1 MKIISRAASVR
12 LELPHIPKI
21 INTLQ
26 RAIANLFGVLRMG
39 LRQNVNHDR
48 LLQLFAVLA
57 LVGMIGASPAT
68 AVAAQHAQTPDV
80 SNLLVPGDVSVFV
93 DPELSQTTGPIQV
106 VVQLTTAP
114 LAVAYGVN
122 AKQLG
127 GKLSPSQERDYLHQ
141 LANSQDTVMSQIRSL
156 GGQELGR
163 LSKVLDALIINID
176 SSQVNALASLPNVAS
191 IRPVQTYQ
199 IELSDVVPYIGAT
212 AVHNL
217 GFDGTGVRVAVLD
230 SGIDYT
236 HADLGG
242 PGTAAAYTAAY
253 GTSVDDPRNKNTDG
267 LFPTAKVIG
276 GFDFVG
282 DRWPGPDPACG
293 VDSHGNPLVCLRP
306 DPDPIDCGPSTIPPP
321 CAGGHGTHTSS
332 IIGGAGSV
340 APGVS
345 LYAVKVCSAVST
357 SCSGVALLQGMEFAL
372 DPNGDGNISD
382 AVDVINMSL
391 GSSYGQKEDD
401 LSAASANAVNL
412 GVVVVSSAGNSADR
426 PYIVGSP
433 STTPEVI
440 SVAATFHPTAKMY
453 LVQTPTVAPVGAVWQ
468 SWSAAPSLVSGPLVY
483 DTTSA
488 STRRGC
494 TNAAGASPWTGT
506 PFLGKILLIDRG
518 LCAVSMKVANAGAA
532 GAIAAIVANNA
543 AQGPCD
549 LPPTFSFGGGTQTIA
564 GYTITLADGN
574 TLKASALGQT
584 ATINPANAINLVG
597 NMAAFSSRGPSYS
610 YNSIKPDIG
619 AVGTDI
625 ISAEAGTATG
635 RTPFAGTSASAP
647 VVTGTVALLVD
658 AFPARTPSEIKQ
670 MLMNTADTNI
680 GLNPAK
686 CPGVGAPI
694 SRIGSGE
701 VRVDRA
707 VNTKTT
713 AWDNAAPIAVS
724 LSFGYQA
731 LTSSAQFV
739 KTVAV
744 HNYGST
750 TRTYSI
756 APTFRYP
763 ADAASGAVTIS
774 APSTVKVA
782 AGATATF
789 KVKLAVDVTRLPV
802 WDLNGGS
809 RGGDGFRLDGFEFDG
824 YINISDNTDNVHLA
838 WQILPHR
845 AAAVTTSADAL
856 TLSGGTGTVQLTNP
870 SSLNG
875 RVELFSL
882 TGSSGKMPQS
892 MLPQAGDNRA
902 VIDLRSVGVRLVTAG
917 GQPGVQF
924 AVTTF
929 GIRSHPNYP
938 AEFDILIDTNHDG
951 TDDFAIFN
959 LENGGFAA
967 TGQNVVAAGPLPNG
981 PFTVRFFTD
990 ADLDSGNVI
999 LTALL
1004 SDIGLTPSTQ
1014 FRFSVL
1020 AVDNYFTGAVTDAI
1034 VGMTY
1039 TLNTPRYVGSGIP
1052 TTGVPAGGSSTL
1064 TINSVAGGAAASPSQ
1079 NGLLLWYRDAL
1090 PDHEKDSVLVTSG

>member
-1 MKIISRAASVR
+1 
-12 LELPHIPKI
+12 
-21 INTLQ
+21 
-26 RAIANLFGVLRMG
+26 
-39 LRQNVNHDR
+39 
-48 LLQLFAVLA
+48 
-57 LVGMIGASPAT
+57 
-68 AVAAQHAQTPDV
+68 
-80 SNLLVPGDVSVFV
+80 
-93 DPELSQTTGPIQV
+93 
-106 VVQLTTAP
+106 
-114 LAVAYGVN
+114 
-122 AKQLG
+122 
-127 GKLSPSQERDYLHQ
+127 
-141 LANSQDTVMSQIRSL
+141 
-156 GGQELGR
+156 
-163 LSKVLDALIINID
+163 
-176 SSQVNALASLPNVAS
+176 
-191 IRPVQTYQ
+191 
-199 IELSDVVPYIGAT
+199 
-212 AVHNL
+212 
-217 GFDGTGVRVAVLD
+217 
-230 SGIDYT
+230 
-236 HADLGG
+236 
-242 PGTAAAYTAAY
+242 
-253 GTSVDDPRNKNTDG
+253 
-267 LFPTAKVIG
+267 
-276 GFDFVG
+276 
-282 DRWPGPDPACG
+282 
-293 VDSHGNPLVCLRP
+293 
-306 DPDPIDCGPSTIPPP
+306 
-321 CAGGHGTHTSS
+321 
-332 IIGGAGSV
+332 
-340 APGVS
+340 
-345 LYAVKVCSAVST
+345 
-357 SCSGVALLQGMEFAL
+357 
-372 DPNGDGNISD
+372 
-382 AVDVINMSL
+382 
-391 GSSYGQKEDD
+391 
-401 LSAASANAVNL
+401 
-412 GVVVVSSAGNSADR
+412 
-426 PYIVGSP
+426 
-433 STTPEVI
+433 
-440 SVAATFHPTAKMY
+440 MY

-488 STRRGC
+488 STKRGC
-494 TNAAGASPWTGT
+494 VDAAGTSPWTGT
-506 PFLGKILLIDRG
+506 PFQGKILLIDRG

-597 NMAAFSSRGPSYS
+597 NM
-610 YNSIKPDIG
+610 
-619 AVGTDI
+619 
-625 ISAEAGTATG
+625 
-635 RTPFAGTSASAP
+635 
-647 VVTGTVALLVD
+647 
-658 AFPARTPSEIKQ
+658 
-670 MLMNTADTNI
+670 ADTNI

-845 AAAVTTSADAL
+845 AAAVTTSADTL

-892 MLPQAGDNRA
+892 MLPQPGDNFA
-902 VIDLRSVGVRLVTAG
+902 VIDLRSVGVRSATVVIS
-917 GQPGVQF
+917 GQPQPAVQF
-924 AVTTF
+924 AITTF

-1020 AVDNYFTGAVTDAI
+1020 AVDNYFTGAVTDAV

-1090 PDHEKDSVLVTSG
+1090 PDHEKDSVLITSG

>member
-1 MKIISRAASVR
+1 MSLK
-12 LELPHIPKI
+12 LG
-21 INTLQ
+21 Q
-26 RAIANLFGVLRMG
+26 
-39 LRQNVNHDR
+39 
-48 LLQLFAVLA
+48 LLQFISAFVLMT
-57 LVGMIGASPAT
+57 LISTSPAT
-68 AVAAQHAQTPDV
+68 MAAAQALLNTPDV
-80 SNLLVPGDVSVFV
+80 SNLLFTSDDTSAPIV
-93 DPELSQTTGPIQV
+93 DPQLTGATGPLQLI
-106 VVQLTTAP
+106 VQLSAAP
-114 LAVAYGVN
+114 LSVADGLN

-127 GKLSPSQERDYLHQ
+127 SKLNPAQQRNYLNQ
-141 LANSQDTVMSQIRSL
+141 LAQLQDGMMNQVRSV
-156 GGQELGR
+156 GGSEVAR
-163 LSKVLDALIINID
+163 VSKALDALIVNID
-176 SSQVNALASLPNVAS
+176 ASRVNALASFSYVRS
-191 IRPVQTYQ
+191 IRPVQSYE
-199 IELSDVVPYIGAT
+199 IDLSDVVPYIGAQ

-242 PGTAAAYTAAY
+242 AGTGAAYTAAY
-253 GTSVDDPRNKNTDG
+253 GTSVNDARTTTLDG
-267 LFPTAKVIG
+267 LFPTSKVIG
-276 GFDFVG
+276 GIDFVG
-282 DRWPGPDPACG
+282 EHWPTPR
-293 VDSHGNPLVCLRP
+293 VLEP
-306 DPDPIDCGPSTIPPP
+306 DPDPIDCGPETIPAP

-332 IIGGAGSV
+332 IIAGAQGV
-340 APGVS
+340 APGAK
-345 LYAVKVCSAVST
+345 LYAVKVCSSVST
-357 SCSGVALLQGMEFAL
+357 SCSGVALIQGMDFAL
-372 DPNGDGNISD
+372 DPNGDGNLSD

-391 GSSYGQKEDD
+391 GNSYGQAEDD
-401 LSAASANAVNL
+401 LSEASTNAVNF
-412 GVVVVSSAGNSADR
+412 GVVVVASAGNSADR

-433 STTPEVI
+433 STSPGVI
-440 SVAATFHPTAKMY
+440 SVAATMHPLAKMY
-453 LVQTPTVAPVGAVWQ
+453 LVETPALPPVGSIWQ
-468 SWSAAPSLVSGPLVY
+468 SWSVSPSLVSGPLVY
-483 DTTSA
+483 DTTNVNTA
-488 STRRGC
+488 RGC
-494 TNAAGASPWTGT
+494 TNAGGTSPWSGT
-506 PFLGKILLIDRG
+506 PHLGQVLLIDRG
-518 LCAVSMKVANAGAA
+518 LCEVSRKVANAGAA
-532 GAIAAIVANNA
+532 GAVAAVIANNV
-543 AQGPCD
+543 AQAPGD
-549 LPPTFSFGGGTQTIA
+549 LPPTFSFGGGVQTIS
-564 GYTITLADGN
+564 GYTITQADGN
-574 TLKASALGQT
+574 ALKTNALGTT
-584 ATINPANAINLVG
+584 ATINPANAVPLVK
-597 NMAAFSSRGPSYS
+597 NMAAFSARGPSYS
-610 YNSIKPDIG
+610 FNSIKPDIG

-658 AFPARTPSEIKQ
+658 AFPTRTPSEIKQ

-789 KVKLAVDVTRLPV
+789 KLKLAVNVTRLPV

-845 AAAVTTSADAL
+845 AAAVTTSTDAL

-875 RVELFSL
+875 PWN
-882 TGSSGKMPQS
+882 SSP
-892 MLPQAGDNRA
+892 
-902 VIDLRSVGVRLVTAG
+902 
-917 GQPGVQF
+917 
-924 AVTTF
+924 
-929 GIRSHPNYP
+929 
-938 AEFDILIDTNHDG
+938 
-951 TDDFAIFN
+951 
-959 LENGGFAA
+959 
-967 TGQNVVAAGPLPNG
+967 
-981 PFTVRFFTD
+981 
-990 ADLDSGNVI
+990 
-999 LTALL
+999 
-1004 SDIGLTPSTQ
+1004 
-1014 FRFSVL
+1014 
-1020 AVDNYFTGAVTDAI
+1020 
-1034 VGMTY
+1034 
-1039 TLNTPRYVGSGIP
+1039 
-1052 TTGVPAGGSSTL
+1052 
-1064 TINSVAGGAAASPSQ
+1064 
-1079 NGLLLWYRDAL
+1079 
-1090 PDHEKDSVLVTSG
+1090 

>member
-1 MKIISRAASVR
+1 MAS
-12 LELPHIPKI
+12 
-21 INTLQ
+21 
-26 RAIANLFGVLRMG
+26 
-39 LRQNVNHDR
+39 
-48 LLQLFAVLA
+48 
-57 LVGMIGASPAT
+57 
-68 AVAAQHAQTPDV
+68 
-80 SNLLVPGDVSVFV
+80 
-93 DPELSQTTGPIQV
+93 
-106 VVQLTTAP
+106 
-114 LAVAYGVN
+114 
-122 AKQLG
+122 
-127 GKLSPSQERDYLHQ
+127 
-141 LANSQDTVMSQIRSL
+141 
-156 GGQELGR
+156 
-163 LSKVLDALIINID
+163 
-176 SSQVNALASLPNVAS
+176 
-191 IRPVQTYQ
+191 
-199 IELSDVVPYIGAT
+199 
-212 AVHNL
+212 
-217 GFDGTGVRVAVLD
+217 
-230 SGIDYT
+230 
-236 HADLGG
+236 
-242 PGTAAAYTAAY
+242 
-253 GTSVDDPRNKNTDG
+253 
-267 LFPTAKVIG
+267 
-276 GFDFVG
+276 
-282 DRWPGPDPACG
+282 
-293 VDSHGNPLVCLRP
+293 
-306 DPDPIDCGPSTIPPP
+306 
-321 CAGGHGTHTSS
+321 
-332 IIGGAGSV
+332 
-340 APGVS
+340 
-345 LYAVKVCSAVST
+345 
-357 SCSGVALLQGMEFAL
+357 
-372 DPNGDGNISD
+372 
-382 AVDVINMSL
+382 
-391 GSSYGQKEDD
+391 
-401 LSAASANAVNL
+401 
-412 GVVVVSSAGNSADR
+412 
-426 PYIVGSP
+426 
-433 STTPEVI
+433 
-440 SVAATFHPTAKMY
+440 
-453 LVQTPTVAPVGAVWQ
+453 
-468 SWSAAPSLVSGPLVY
+468 
-483 DTTSA
+483 
-488 STRRGC
+488 
-494 TNAAGASPWTGT
+494 
-506 PFLGKILLIDRG
+506 
-518 LCAVSMKVANAGAA
+518 
-532 GAIAAIVANNA
+532 
-543 AQGPCD
+543 
-549 LPPTFSFGGGTQTIA
+549 
-564 GYTITLADGN
+564 
-574 TLKASALGQT
+574 
-584 ATINPANAINLVG
+584 
-597 NMAAFSSRGPSYS
+597 FSSRGPSYS

-647 VVTGTVALLVD
+647 VVTGTAALLVD

-756 APTFRYP
+756 TPTFRYP

-774 APSTVKVA
+774 APATVKVA

-789 KVKLAVDVTRLPV
+789 KVKLAVDVTKLPV
-802 WDLNGGS
+802 WNLNGGS
-809 RGGDGFRLDGFEFDG
+809 RGGDGYRLDGFEFDG

-845 AAAVTTSADAL
+845 AAAVTTSTDAL

-892 MLPQAGDNRA
+892 MLPQPGDNRA
-902 VIDLRSVGVRLVTAG
+902 VIDLRSVGLRSVTVSGLPA
-917 GQPGVQF
+917 VQF
-924 AVTTF
+924 AITTF

-938 AEFDILIDTNHDG
+938 AEFDILIDTNRDG

-1090 PDHEKDSVLVTSG
+1090 PDHEKDSVLITSG

>member
-1 MKIISRAASVR
+1 M
-12 LELPHIPKI
+12 
-21 INTLQ
+21 
-26 RAIANLFGVLRMG
+26 RAIG
-39 LRQNVNHDR
+39 LKLVVVGFVVTQ
-48 LLQLFAVLA
+48 VLA
-57 LVGMIGASPAT
+57 QNIR
-68 AVAAQHAQTPDV
+68 AQQAPDV
-80 SNLLVPGDVSVFV
+80 SQLVLPGGPVQTNLTPRIFGLGGD
-93 DPELSQTTGPIQV
+93 IQV
-106 VVQLTTAP
+106 VVQLVEAP
-114 LAVAYGVN
+114 LAVAHGKN
-122 AKQLG
+122 AKQVG
-127 GKLSPSQERDYLHQ
+127 GKLSPAQQRDYLVQ
-141 LANSQDTVMSQIRSL
+141 LGQKQDTLLAQIRNL
-156 GGQELGR
+156 RGRDLGR
-163 LSKVLDALIINID
+163 LSKALNAVVVTIAA
-176 SSQVNALASLPNVAS
+176 SQVPAVAALPGVRTVRQLHD
-191 IRPVQTYQ
+191 YQ
-199 IELSDVVPYIGAT
+199 LDLSETVPYIGAT
-212 AVHNL
+212 AVQNV
-217 GFDGTGVRVAVLD
+217 GFNGAGVRVAVLD
-230 SGIDYT
+230 TGIDYT
-236 HADLGG
+236 HKFFGG

-253 GTSVDDPRNKNTDG
+253 GTTTADTRNTTTDG
-267 LFPTAKVIG
+267 LFPTAKVVG

-282 DRWPGPDPACG
+282 ERWPSGPLA
-293 VDSHGNPLVCLRP
+293 P
-306 DPDPIDCGPSTIPPP
+306 DPDPIDCGPSAIAAP
-321 CAGGHGTHTSS
+321 CAGGHGTHVAD
-332 IIGGAGSV
+332 IIAGNDGASHKGV
-340 APGVS
+340 APGAL

-357 SCSGVALLQGMEFAL
+357 SCSGLALLQGIEFAL
-372 DPNGDGNISD
+372 DPNGDGDISD

-401 LSAASANAVNL
+401 LSAASANAVKL

-440 SVAATFHPTAKMY
+440 SVAATFHPKAKMY
-453 LVQTPTVAPVGAVWQ
+453 LVQTPTLAPVGAVWQ
-468 SWSAAPSLVSGPLVY
+468 SWSVAPSLVSGQLVY
-483 DTTSA
+483 DTNSA

-494 TNAAGASPWTGT
+494 TNAAGTSPWTGT
-506 PFLGKILLIDRG
+506 PFLGQILLIDRG

-838 WQILPHR
+838 WQILPQR
-845 AAAVTTSADAL
+845 DRESA
-856 TLSGGTGTVQLTNP
+856 G
-870 SSLNG
+870 
-875 RVELFSL
+875 
-882 TGSSGKMPQS
+882 
-892 MLPQAGDNRA
+892 
-902 VIDLRSVGVRLVTAG
+902 
-917 GQPGVQF
+917 
-924 AVTTF
+924 
-929 GIRSHPNYP
+929 
-938 AEFDILIDTNHDG
+938 
-951 TDDFAIFN
+951 
-959 LENGGFAA
+959 
-967 TGQNVVAAGPLPNG
+967 
-981 PFTVRFFTD
+981 
-990 ADLDSGNVI
+990 
-999 LTALL
+999 
-1004 SDIGLTPSTQ
+1004 
-1014 FRFSVL
+1014 
-1020 AVDNYFTGAVTDAI
+1020 
-1034 VGMTY
+1034 
-1039 TLNTPRYVGSGIP
+1039 
-1052 TTGVPAGGSSTL
+1052 
-1064 TINSVAGGAAASPSQ
+1064 
-1079 NGLLLWYRDAL
+1079 
-1090 PDHEKDSVLVTSG
+1090 

>member
-1 MKIISRAASVR
+1 M
-12 LELPHIPKI
+12 
-21 INTLQ
+21 
-26 RAIANLFGVLRMG
+26 
-39 LRQNVNHDR
+39 
-48 LLQLFAVLA
+48 
-57 LVGMIGASPAT
+57 
-68 AVAAQHAQTPDV
+68 
-80 SNLLVPGDVSVFV
+80 
-93 DPELSQTTGPIQV
+93 
-106 VVQLTTAP
+106 
-114 LAVAYGVN
+114 
-122 AKQLG
+122 
-127 GKLSPSQERDYLHQ
+127 
-141 LANSQDTVMSQIRSL
+141 
-156 GGQELGR
+156 
-163 LSKVLDALIINID
+163 
-176 SSQVNALASLPNVAS
+176 
-191 IRPVQTYQ
+191 
-199 IELSDVVPYIGAT
+199 
-212 AVHNL
+212 
-217 GFDGTGVRVAVLD
+217 
-230 SGIDYT
+230 
-236 HADLGG
+236 
-242 PGTAAAYTAAY
+242 
-253 GTSVDDPRNKNTDG
+253 
-267 LFPTAKVIG
+267 
-276 GFDFVG
+276 
-282 DRWPGPDPACG
+282 
-293 VDSHGNPLVCLRP
+293 
-306 DPDPIDCGPSTIPPP
+306 
-321 CAGGHGTHTSS
+321 
-332 IIGGAGSV
+332 
-340 APGVS
+340 
-345 LYAVKVCSAVST
+345 
-357 SCSGVALLQGMEFAL
+357 
-372 DPNGDGNISD
+372 
-382 AVDVINMSL
+382 
-391 GSSYGQKEDD
+391 
-401 LSAASANAVNL
+401 
-412 GVVVVSSAGNSADR
+412 
-426 PYIVGSP
+426 
-433 STTPEVI
+433 
-440 SVAATFHPTAKMY
+440 
-453 LVQTPTVAPVGAVWQ
+453 
-468 SWSAAPSLVSGPLVY
+468 
-483 DTTSA
+483 
-488 STRRGC
+488 
-494 TNAAGASPWTGT
+494 
-506 PFLGKILLIDRG
+506 PFLGQILLIDRG
-518 LCAVSMKVANAGAA
+518 VCAVSMKVANAGAA
-532 GAIAAIVANNA
+532 GAIAVIVANNV
-543 AQGPCD
+543 AQSPCD

-564 GYTITLADGN
+564 GYTITLADGS

-584 ATINPANAINLVG
+584 ATINPANAIGLVG
-597 NMAAFSSRGPSYS
+597 NMASFSSRGPSYS

-647 VVTGTVALLVD
+647 VVTGTAALLVD

-670 MLMNTADTNI
+670 MLMNTADTNV

-686 CPGVGAPI
+686 CSGVGAPI

-707 VNTKTT
+707 LNTKTT

-756 APTFRYP
+756 APIFRYP

-774 APSTVKVA
+774 APSTVKVS

-789 KVKLAVDVTRLPV
+789 KVKLAVDVTKLPV
-802 WDLNGGS
+802 WDLNGGI

-845 AAAVTTSADAL
+845 AAAVTTSANAL

-882 TGSSGKMPQS
+882 TGSSGRMPQS
-892 MLPQAGDNRA
+892 MMPQPGDNFA
-902 VIDLRSVGVRLVTAG
+902 VIDLRSVGVRLVTVS
-917 GQPGVQF
+917 GQPAVQF
-924 AVTTF
+924 AITTF

-967 TGQNVVAAGPLPNG
+967 TGQNVVAAGPLPSG
-981 PFTVRFFTD
+981 PFRVGFFTD

-999 LTALL
+999 LTAFL
-1004 SDIGLTPSTQ
+1004 SDLGLTSSTQ

-1052 TTGVPAGGSSTL
+1052 MTGVPAGGSSTL

-1090 PDHEKDSVLVTSG
+1090 PDHEKDSILVTGG

>member
-1 MKIISRAASVR
+1 
-12 LELPHIPKI
+12 
-21 INTLQ
+21 
-26 RAIANLFGVLRMG
+26 
-39 LRQNVNHDR
+39 
-48 LLQLFAVLA
+48 
-57 LVGMIGASPAT
+57 
-68 AVAAQHAQTPDV
+68 
-80 SNLLVPGDVSVFV
+80 
-93 DPELSQTTGPIQV
+93 
-106 VVQLTTAP
+106 
-114 LAVAYGVN
+114 
-122 AKQLG
+122 
-127 GKLSPSQERDYLHQ
+127 
-141 LANSQDTVMSQIRSL
+141 
-156 GGQELGR
+156 
-163 LSKVLDALIINID
+163 
-176 SSQVNALASLPNVAS
+176 
-191 IRPVQTYQ
+191 
-199 IELSDVVPYIGAT
+199 
-212 AVHNL
+212 
-217 GFDGTGVRVAVLD
+217 
-230 SGIDYT
+230 
-236 HADLGG
+236 
-242 PGTAAAYTAAY
+242 
-253 GTSVDDPRNKNTDG
+253 
-267 LFPTAKVIG
+267 
-276 GFDFVG
+276 
-282 DRWPGPDPACG
+282 
-293 VDSHGNPLVCLRP
+293 
-306 DPDPIDCGPSTIPPP
+306 
-321 CAGGHGTHTSS
+321 
-332 IIGGAGSV
+332 
-340 APGVS
+340 
-345 LYAVKVCSAVST
+345 
-357 SCSGVALLQGMEFAL
+357 
-372 DPNGDGNISD
+372 
-382 AVDVINMSL
+382 MSL

-401 LSAASANAVNL
+401 LSAASANAVQL

-468 SWSAAPSLVSGPLVY
+468 SWSAAPSLVSGQLVY

-494 TNAAGASPWTGT
+494 VDAAGTNPWTGT

-518 LCAVSMKVANAGAA
+518 ICAVSTKVANAGAA

-564 GYTITLADGN
+564 GYTITLDDGN

-584 ATINPANAINLVG
+584 ATINPANAIGLVG

-647 VVTGTVALLVD
+647 VVTGTAALLVD

-744 HNYGST
+744 HNYGTT

-756 APTFRYP
+756 TPTFRYQ

-789 KVKLAVDVTRLPV
+789 KVKLAVDVTKLPI

-824 YINISDNTDNVHLA
+824 YINISDNTDNIHLA

-845 AAAVTTSADAL
+845 AAAVTTSADTL

-892 MLPQAGDNRA
+892 MLPQPGDNFA
-902 VIDLRSVGVRLVTAG
+902 VIDLRSVGLRSVTVG
-917 GQPGVQF
+917 GLPAVQF
-924 AVTTF
+924 AITTF

-938 AEFDILIDTNHDG
+938 AEFDILIDTNRDG

-981 PFTVRFFTD
+981 PFAVRFFTD

-1020 AVDNYFTGAVTDAI
+1020 AVDNYFTGAVTDAV

-1090 PDHEKDSVLVTSG
+1090 PDHEKDSVLVTGG